1 MMGKTVASDE
11 NVKLTGWLK
20 DKRKE
25 KGHTMRSLAQILGT
39 PHSFIGKIENQERRL
54 DVVEYVRYCQALG
67 VDPVE
72 GLNTSMEKA
81 DAEDAEAESAS
92 A

>member
-11 NVKLTGWLK
+11 NVKLTAWLK
-20 DKRKE
+20 NKRKE

-54 DVVEYVRYCQALG
+54 DVVEFVRYCNALE
-67 VDPVE
+67 VSAIE
-72 GLNTSMEKA
+72 GLEVAING
-81 DAEDAEAESAS
+81 
-92 A
+92 

>member
-11 NVKLTGWLK
+11 NVKLTAWLK
-20 DKRKE
+20 NKRKE

-54 DVVEYVRYCQALG
+54 DVVEFVRYCKALEAC
-67 VDPVE
+67 PKE
-72 GLNTSMEKA
+72 GLAVACDE
-81 DAEDAEAESAS
+81 E
-92 A
+92 